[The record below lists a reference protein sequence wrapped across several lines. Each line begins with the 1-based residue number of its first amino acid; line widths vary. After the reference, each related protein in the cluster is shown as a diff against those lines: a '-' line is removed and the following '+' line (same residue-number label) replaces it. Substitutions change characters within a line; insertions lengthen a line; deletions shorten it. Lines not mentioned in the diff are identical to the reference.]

1 MALAHENILPTPDI
15 DLLLMK
21 TAQEAMRFE
30 TKS

>member
-21 TAQEAMRFE
+21 SAQEAMRFK